1 MDYSCVLNSC
11 DERDDAALKSIEY
24 NVAMTFILNTTT
36 TTTTTTTTNNNNN
49 NNNNNALMCT
59 F

>member
-1 MDYSCVLNSC
+1 MLNSS

-36 TTTTTTTTNNNNN
+36 TTTTTNNNNN